1 MAVMLRGGPRS
12 RAEQFGPKKK
22 PLVRLINLGTPPL
35 DVDEHGAVE
44 GLVSFDAAE
53 VDQPHLVVKVRFL
66 QHALPQKFQV
76 PWGMEYNRTRTP
88 ILNQTIHNA

>member
-1 MAVMLRGGPRS
+1 MCDFEAGRLQMSWAVASRG
-12 RAEQFGPKKK
+12 E
-22 PLVRLINLGTPPL
+22 VRLTNLGTPPL

-66 QHALPQKFQV
+66 QHALLSEV
-76 PWGMEYNRTRTP
+76 PGTVGDG
-88 ILNQTIHNA
+88 I

>member
-1 MAVMLRGGPRS
+1 LEEEKERLRGYP
-12 RAEQFGPKKK
+12 
-22 PLVRLINLGTPPL
+22 
-35 DVDEHGAVE
+35 DE
-44 GLVSFDAAE
+44 SFDAAE

-66 QHALPQKFQV
+66 QHALLQKFQA